1 MRDSQQFSG
10 MPVVRTWK
18 FQRVTS
24 SPRYPQSNGC
34 VEIAVQMV
42 KRLMKKA
49 KRDCADVYLAL
60 LDYRNTPTQGTESSP
75 AQRLMSRRTKT
86 LIPTSAKLLEPRVV
100 EDHHQKIIENQA
112 RQAKYYNKG
121 ARNLPCLKKRDTVRV
136 QDNGQ
141 GVRKYPSF
149 KATVKAKV
157 GVRSYEV
164 ETPDGRVFRRNRR
177 HLRKTI

>member
-1 MRDSQQFSG
+1 
-10 MPVVRTWK
+10 
-18 FQRVTS
+18 
-24 SPRYPQSNGC
+24 
-34 VEIAVQMV
+34 MV

-86 LIPTSAKLLEPRVV
+86 PNPIKAKLLEPRVV